1 MVPSAS
7 IARCQ
12 TSGKLACDKR
22 PSPPL
27 FEHTM
32 GTWDN
37 LRSDLRLKNLTIYG
51 QWFSVAAA
59 VLLYFP
65 VVLGLCLYTFIIYSK
80 LPFGSMWTFSIT
92 MDIGP
97 LNLLLPIAPLALE
110 LPQYVQPKLLLL
122 VSTVSWFVVP
132 LRQVLKDPLSFL
144 LYVPLSIA
152 SLYLIRR
159 LKRPGLPNLGTKLG
173 VNVMYFVSLLFPG
186 FSSAFD
192 DTFDS
197 HYLKVGSG
205 RLFTCIFLTFMIADF
220 MFGIAALLYGIAKAK
235 RHPLV
240 SSSLL
245 GGTGVEAMVLT
256 LPRSGIPHQSVGDE
270 AGEGAIRL

>member
-1 MVPSAS
+1 MVTLYS
-7 IARCQ
+7 RC
-12 TSGKLACDKR
+12 
-22 PSPPL
+22 
-27 FEHTM
+27 HTA
-32 GTWDN
+32 N
-37 LRSDLRLKNLTIYG
+37 VLIKIR
-51 QWFSVAAA
+51 FSVAAA
-59 VLLYFP
+59 VMLYFP
-65 VVLGLCLYTFIIYSK
+65 VVLELCLQMFFIYSK
-80 LPFGSMWTFSIT
+80 LPFGSMWAYYIT
-92 MDIGP
+92 IGTGP
-97 LNLLLPIAPLALE
+97 LYLLLPIAPLALE

-132 LRQVLKDPLSFL
+132 RPQVLDDLLSSLFYITL
-144 LYVPLSIA
+144 FIA

-159 LKRPGLPNLGTKLG
+159 LNRPGLPNLGTKLG
-173 VNVMYFVSLLFPG
+173 VNVMYFVSLPFPV

-192 DTFDS
+192 HTFDS

-205 RLFTCIFLTFMIADF
+205 RLFTCMILTFMIADF